1 MGKLVS
7 AVATSHTFGLP
18 GNHIDATERV
28 AEGMREIGR
37 RVRAARPDIV
47 IIVSSDHL
55 TNFNLDVQIPFAI
68 GIADSYE
75 PLGDLGVPVRTYA
88 GNRDF
93 ATGLMQFASDHA
105 FDLVG
110 LERIRP
116 DHGVAVPNAMIN
128 VDADVQLVPL
138 YINTVM
144 HPTPSCKRSFELGAL
159 VARYV
164 REQRPDA
171 ERVAIV
177 GSGGLS
183 HWICMPNSGRINEAW
198 DRDILD
204 RIARGQGS
212 DLAAWTPAAIVE
224 SGGNGGLEIAAWAC
238 MLGAAGNATGSTV
251 YYEPMH
257 DWWTGMG
264 GVAMHVDAA

>member
-18 GNHIDATERV
+18 DNHIEATERV

-37 RVRAARPDIV
+37 RVRAAKPDIL

-55 TNFNLDVQIPFAI
+55 TNFDLDVQIPFAV
-68 GIADSYE
+68 GMADGYE
-75 PLGDLGVPVRTYA
+75 PLGDLGVPVRRYP
-88 GNRDF
+88 GNRGF
-93 ATGLMQFASDHA
+93 AAGLVQFASNDG

-110 LERIRP
+110 LERVRP
-116 DHGVAVPNAMIN
+116 DHGIAVPNAMIN
-128 VDADVQLVPL
+128 VHADVPLVPL

-144 HPTPSCKRSFELGAL
+144 ETIPTCKRSYELGRV
-159 VARYV
+159 VARYI
-164 REQRPDA
+164 REQRPNA

-183 HWICMPNSGRINEAW
+183 HWICMPDSGRINEEW
-198 DRDILD
+198 DRGILD
-204 RIARGQGS
+204 RIACGQGRE
-212 DLAAWTPAAIVE
+212 LATWTPASIIEA
-224 SGGNGGLEIAAWAC
+224 GGNGGLEIAAWAC
-238 MLGAAGNATGSTV
+238 MLGAAGDATGSAI

-257 DWWTGMG
+257 NWWTGMG
-264 GVAMHVDAA
+264 GVAMHIDAA